1 MNVVYKRSVEDL
13 LIARATTRTM
23 AITDTSATRA
33 HFFPDDVEFIDL
45 KFQTHSSEI
54 YLMVSKSKITKLSKC
69 EQISGVINTTTFTVK
84 WNLTDS
90 QVATINLI
98 VSRLTVLCLSC
109 PIPMQGSGNNSQ
121 TGYLAQVCLWNRY
134 QYRYR

>member
-1 MNVVYKRSVEDL
+1 
-13 LIARATTRTM
+13 M
-23 AITDTSATRA
+23 AINDTSATRG

-69 EQISGVINTTTFTVK
+69 EQISAVTNTTTFTVQ

-90 QVATINLI
+90 QEASIKNDCVVLI
-98 VSRLTVLCLSC
+98 MS
-109 PIPMQGSGNNSQ
+109 
-121 TGYLAQVCLWNRY
+121 
-134 QYRYR
+134 